1 MLTRH
6 LSLAEVADIVDE
18 LDLTPQQVRQTTAS
32 VLHIVHRAWRHR
44 PNSQQDRPF
53 EEFADRVP
61 KCHWPLMFEACALG
75 HLGLRREARALAQA
89 AQVLEDARSA
99 GARPSE
105 DLPLAAAA

>member
-6 LSLAEVADIVDE
+6 LPLAVVADIINE

-44 PNSQQDRPF
+44 PISQQDRSF
-53 EEFADRVP
+53 EEFADRIP
-61 KCHWPLMFEACALG
+61 RCHWPLMFEACALG
-75 HLGLRREARALAQA
+75 HLGRRHEAHVLAQA
-89 AQVLEDARSA
+89 AQVLEGARSA
-99 GARPSE
+99 GTRPNG